1 MALLKRFSD
10 ALRSMF
16 TSSAPAAPSAA
27 ERAVRLEQ
35 QIRRLVDEMP
45 PLPVTATRALA
56 LMEDPN
62 VSLAAIA
69 DLIRED
75 AALATGLLRVAN
87 SALFAGGAPT
97 IRLDQAVVRLG
108 LWTCRS
114 MVTAI
119 GLRGRLRGRATTG
132 EFERRTLW
140 HHGFVTAS
148 ICAQLNRTHRL
159 GFHGEEY
166 SAGLLHDLGRVLIA
180 LADPESLALAGA
192 MDFREEG
199 DLLARERAV
208 IGADHCAL
216 GGWFAELSNLPP
228 ELVEVIRHHH
238 TPRPPGA
245 GSRLVALVAAAD
257 HMANHLQCGGTTE
270 NYNPLTNP
278 RLPFLVAGWGGERQK
293 RLIATLP
300 ELMRDAVTTAE
311 RELSSH

>member
-16 TSSAPAAPSAA
+16 ASTAPAAPSAA
-27 ERAVRLEQ
+27 ERAGRLET
-35 QIRRLVDEMP
+35 QIRRLVDDMP

-56 LMEDPN
+56 LMEDPD

-108 LWTCRS
+108 LWTCKS

-119 GLRGRLRGRATTG
+119 GLRGRLRGRAAAG
-132 EFERRTLW
+132 EPQRQALW

-180 LADPESLALAGA
+180 LADPECLALADV

-199 DLLARERAV
+199 DVLARERAA

-238 TPRPPGA
+238 TPRAPGE
-245 GSRLVALVAAAD
+245 GPRLVALVAAAD
-257 HMANHLQCGGTTE
+257 HMANHLRCGGTAE
-270 NYNPLTNP
+270 NYDPKTNP
-278 RLPFLVAGWGGERQK
+278 RLPGLFAGWTGARLERLVAS
-293 RLIATLP
+293 LP
-300 ELMRDAVTTAE
+300 ELMREAVTAAE
-311 RELSSH
+311 RELGSR